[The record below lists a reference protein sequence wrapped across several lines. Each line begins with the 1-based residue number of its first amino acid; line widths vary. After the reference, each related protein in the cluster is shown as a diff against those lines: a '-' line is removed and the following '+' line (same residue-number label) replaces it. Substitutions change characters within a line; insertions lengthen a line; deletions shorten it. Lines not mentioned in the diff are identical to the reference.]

1 MPPPHHV
8 RLFNPRLYLLFVLTT
23 SCAAVLEVG
32 EGSSA
37 IGKAIKAVAG
47 KCVIDCS
54 GNTRFAGISPSSP
67 RYQALQAA
75 ADLHAEHVEPAM
87 TKFKLTASWNH
98 SSKDKGWKSL
108 AHVAG
113 EAYDAHGKLIPS
125 KEPIKHLP
133 IAKTHL
139 FLPPGHKLHLA
150 GQEHVG
156 PAPPPYAPHVWEP
169 GGLNNRAHVQ
179 YVDSQHMANTS
190 ERNIAAIQASA
201 DFYASH
207 VDPRAKTIRVYGPIS
222 HGPYGESGSAA
233 RHHQPYTVARFL
245 DEEGK
250 DLYSRVSGASMG
262 VPTKR
267 RLHLPPNYTYLDGR
281 NKKHVGVVPP
291 YPELQRRPGWYPANA
306 HPSAQSSAIPAPLSA
321 EDPSLVAVKR
331 KERQSLVFSDDKP
344 SPMNLNW
351 RPYSRPRKKRPN
363 QGHEILE
370 RRLQPP
376 EALLKAGGSGHKAI
390 ESSLGHAA
398 QTSSAHTPP
407 IDISTGGPGG
417 AAVRDTKAPR
427 VEESSSTKRPRSHAR
442 KRQAYKKI
450 VRHIDELSGIHLST
464 DGPPFIGHALGHAK
478 QEMQTNYAV
487 ALKEAV
493 SWHTKEVEPR
503 LHTFVSMQGF
513 RTWPDK
519 RVGERRNQAHAIG
532 YAFDKDG
539 RAIFGPP
546 EESSG
551 YRPAIRTMMYLAP
564 GQKYRG
570 YVGGPSPYL
579 EAKKAMEAKAQNP
592 SPTMRWKRRK
602 RAQLLA
608 QSSSANKETAEK
620 SAGQSSASAMDRK
633 DTEDRD
639 HQSPPSSSAR
649 PLLDLNRSPPPELE
663 SRLRK
668 RLVMPKDAEAAAEG
682 AKAAAKTTTDG
693 VSAVQDGTSSST
705 AGKVLITYS
714 SAGKS
719 RIPGGH
725 EATEAAAQYYKHNL
739 NPKLAQF
746 KVAKPWNKCG
756 GRFKDSEHLYTT
768 GTLCDSEGHVLKP
781 EISHGDNVPGR
792 RGNAKLFLPPGHKL
806 DFKGVEYVGPQVSDS
821 PYKSQIEARR
831 RMAARQGPP
840 VIIKDAHKIKGH
852 HFPSTIQEAAN
863 AHARDVDPRLHSFE
877 PQTGFR
883 VPTHTN
889 KGIPPEFKHLP
900 FASGIGRDKNGKRII
915 PKSFVTG
922 HGTSTYRIY
931 LAEGQTHSPYRG
943 VTYTGEARTPWTAKS
958 GSRHEANQARLAAI
972 RASDPD
978 FGPGGRSLSEAGS
991 SAPSRKLEGTKP
1003 SAESKTAPSTEG
1015 ASPQPTRSRSS
1026 SHGGQSHQQLSA
1038 SHPSEDH
1045 RSHGLDASSSERP
1058 PKRFA
1063 FDLNQPPS
1071 DSR

>member
-1 MPPPHHV
+1 MPLPHHF
-8 RLFNPRLYLLFVLTT
+8 RLFNSRLYLLLVLTT
-23 SCAAVLEVG
+23 SCGAVLEVG
-32 EGSSA
+32 EGSRA
-37 IGKAIKAVAG
+37 IEKATKAVAG

-54 GNTRFAGISPSSP
+54 GNTRFADISPSSP

-113 EAYDAHGKLIPS
+113 EAYDAHGNLI
-125 KEPIKHLP
+125 L
-133 IAKTHL
+133 
-139 FLPPGHKLHLA
+139 
-150 GQEHVG
+150 
-156 PAPPPYAPHVWEP
+156 
-169 GGLNNRAHVQ
+169 
-179 YVDSQHMANTS
+179 
-190 ERNIAAIQASA
+190 
-201 DFYASH
+201 
-207 VDPRAKTIRVYGPIS
+207 AKTIRVYGPLS
-222 HGPYGESGSAA
+222 HGPYGEAGGTA

-245 DEEGK
+245 DDEGK
-250 DLYSRVSGASMG
+250 DLYGRVSGAAMG

-267 RLHLPPNYTYLDGR
+267 RLYLPPNYTYLDGR

-291 YPELQRRPGWYPANA
+291 YPELQRRPGWDPANA
-306 HPSAQSSAIPAPLSA
+306 HPSARSSAIPAPLSA

-331 KERQSLVFSDDKP
+331 KERQSVVFSDDKP

-351 RPYSRPRKKRPN
+351 RPYSRPRKKGRSE
-363 QGHEILE
+363 GHEILE

-376 EALLKAGGSGHKAI
+376 EALLKAGGSGQKGI

-398 QTSSAHTPP
+398 QASSAHTPP

-427 VEESSSTKRPRSHAR
+427 VEESSGTKRPRNHAR
-442 KRQAYKKI
+442 ARQPYKKI
-450 VRHIDELSGIHLST
+450 VRHINELSGIRLST
-464 DGPPFIGHALGHAK
+464 DGPPFIGHALGHAN
-478 QEMQTNYAV
+478 QEMQTNYAA

-513 RTWPDK
+513 RTWTGK

-539 RAIFGPP
+539 RTVFGPP

-564 GQKYRG
+564 DQKYRG

-579 EAKKAMEAKAQNP
+579 EAKKAMEAKAKNP
-592 SPTMRWKRRK
+592 TPAMRWRPRK

-608 QSSSANKETAEK
+608 QSSSADKETADK
-620 SAGQSSASAMDRK
+620 SAGHSSRSTTHRK
-633 DTEDRD
+633 DAEDRD
-639 HQSPPSSSAR
+639 NQSPPSRVAR
-649 PLLDLNRSPPPELE
+649 PIFDLNRSPPLELE

-668 RLVMPKDAEAAAEG
+668 RL
-682 AKAAAKTTTDG
+682 
-693 VSAVQDGTSSST
+693 DGTRAST
-705 AGKVLITYS
+705 AGKVLVTYS
-714 SAGKS
+714 GGGKS

-725 EATEAAAQYYKHNL
+725 EAIEAAAQYYKHNL

-756 GRFKDSEHLYTT
+756 GPHKNSEHLFTT

-781 EISHGDNVPGR
+781 EISHGDNVQGR
-792 RGNAKLFLPPGHKL
+792 RGTAKLFLPPGHKL
-806 DFKGVEYVGPQVSDS
+806 EIKGVEYVGPHVSDS
-821 PYKSQIEARR
+821 PYKLGIEANR
-831 RMAARQGPP
+831 RMAAGQGPT
-840 VIIKDAHKIKGH
+840 VIIKDGHKIKGH
-852 HFPSTIQEAAN
+852 HFPSTIQEAAD
-863 AHARDVDPRLHSFE
+863 AHARNVDPRLHSFE

-883 VPTHTN
+883 VPSHTH
-889 KGIPPEFKHLP
+889 KGIPPEFKHLS
-900 FASGIGRDKNGKRII
+900 FASGIGRDKDGKRIF
-915 PKSFVTG
+915 PKSFMTG

-943 VTYTGEARTPWTAKS
+943 VSYTGEARTPWTAKS

-972 RASDPD
+972 RASNPD
-978 FGPGGRSLSEAGS
+978 FGPGGRSLSEGGS
-991 SAPSRKLEGTKP
+991 SASSRRLEGTKP
-1003 SAESKTAPSTEG
+1003 SAESKTARSTEG
-1015 ASPQPTRSRSS
+1015 ASPEPRASRSS
-1026 SHGGQSHQQLSA
+1026 SHQGQSLQQPNAIS
-1038 SHPSEDH
+1038 PSEDH
-1045 RSHGLDASSSERP
+1045 HSHGLDTSSSERP

-1063 FDLNQPPS
+1063 FDLNQPPP